1 MTIKKRKNT
10 NFVQQI
16 EKNYIKHNVP
26 TLEIGDS
33 IKIKKLIQEG
43 AKERIQISD
52 GVIIA
57 KNNSGINATVT
68 VRKTLQ
74 NIGVER
80 IYLINS
86 PKIVSIEVIKKAKV
100 RRAKLYYLRTRSG
113 KATRLK
119 QRTNLKKDI

>member
-1 MTIKKRKNT
+1 MTLKKQKNI
-10 NFVQQI
+10 NFIQKI
-16 EKNYIKHNVP
+16 EKNYLKKDLP
-26 TLEIGDS
+26 LLEIGDN
-33 IKIKKLIQEG
+33 IKIKKLIREG
-43 AKERIQISD
+43 TKERVQISD
-52 GVIIA
+52 GVIIS
-57 KNNSGINATVT
+57 KSNSSINQTIT

-86 PKIVSIEVIKKAKV
+86 PKILNIEVIKKARV

-119 QRTNLKKDI
+119 QRIN